1 MFASPVESEMLE
13 LQSSLVCTWTMEGSL
28 WIECYEAWD
37 QSVRVASD
45 TKAGP
50 PGHLNAITN
59 HPESAYRTP
68 ESQADEQSQGL
79 PVRQWRQQ
87 TVTVAPPPER
97 EENKKHDRWAVELP
111 HGMPRDTH
119 LLTPHNQE
127 LLRLARSGKLYKK
140 RPLPEEDDADADG
153 IPGDKQ
159 EKKDS
164 AASEGYSFRVKKWV
178 RLERSAEDAGVNH
191 LAPRHK
197 GTITRPSKQLGTQ
210 VTGPMVT
217 KATVKRLDAAG
228 NPYTQEVI
236 VPDGQAVD
244 GEIIS
249 TSVVPAPE
257 ATGEAVLPIATPA
270 RRKPPIPQKKKGRGR
285 GRGGRGR
292 GRLPLATP
300 TRPVPQQDGSTEV
313 KPESVGPDVSMRF
326 PKSFR
331 VRLTTSQGVKIESE
345 DASRAG
351 GDAEM
356 NESSALDDD
365 DGDEGSGDDDE
376 GDGDESGT
384 PAAEGEDLEMKDA
397 PAYQPS
403 DSFADAPPPA
413 TTLAETAQPAANL
426 VPPPLVTDPT
436 QLEGSPLKNV
446 TLRSP
451 TDPSPHLS
459 PLAATTAATAD
470 AGLSEVPGESTLG
483 LQPSVPEPQQPI
495 LLSQAFFRDTLVDN
509 HPAGPPAPAPAP
521 APAHAPAPA
530 PAPAPVL
537 AEAAPMES
545 SAMDGVTST
554 NTDIE
559 GPGPEPILNQPV
571 VPSAGIKSAPI
582 VEPSPVVEQPP
593 VVESSPAAE
602 PPRVLEEPPAVEPPL
617 AVEQS
622 PSVEPPPQV
631 GELPMAPPKED
642 VPVPSS
648 EEPMPGQVPETSEQ
662 QTPVAAEPAPPSPI
676 IAPAPAPAPSPP
688 PVAQVPVE
696 EVIGS
701 LGTNDVEEESKGAEN
716 YVAETKV
723 AADAVAENTGP
734 ADVGAETPDVED
746 AESKDIVGADDVRA
760 NESATQ
766 DVEIRDAG
774 AEDVGTED
782 VVTEDGSFDIL
793 GSLSTSLNQQAEDDA
808 PPPSLPAGPAGPAD
822 TVASEPAQPAQPDK
836 PAQPSQAADEAG
848 STDQTGETVMP
859 DRTEQTGE
867 TGQTDETTETTET
880 FQTGQASVIKEGAEA
895 QTQELP
901 EQPAEET

>member
-1 MFASPVESEMLE
+1 MLAYLLEPEILESE
-13 LQSSLVCTWTMEGSL
+13 SSLVFARTMEGSRSIEDYQDWDHSL
-28 WIECYEAWD
+28 WK
-37 QSVRVASD
+37 ASD
-45 TKAGP
+45 TKAGRP
-50 PGHLNAITN
+50 DHSNAIAS
-59 HPESAYRTP
+59 HSESAYRTP

-87 TVTVAPPPER
+87 VVTVAPPPER

-111 HGMPRDTH
+111 HGMPRDAH

-127 LLRLARSGKLYKK
+127 LLRLVRSGKLYKK

-164 AASEGYSFRVKKWV
+164 AVSEGYSFRVKKWV
-178 RLERSAEDAGVNH
+178 RLERSAEDAGINH

-197 GTITRPSKQLGTQ
+197 GTITRPSNQLGTQ
-210 VTGPMVT
+210 VIGPMVT

-292 GRLPLATP
+292 GRLPLVTP

-313 KPESVGPDVSMRF
+313 KPESVGPDVRMRF
-326 PKSFR
+326 LKSVR
-331 VRLTTSQGVKIESE
+331 VCLTTSQGVKIESE
-345 DASRAG
+345 DASRGG

-384 PAAEGEDLEMKDA
+384 PAAEGEDMEMKDA
-397 PAYQPS
+397 PAYQPL
-403 DSFADAPPPA
+403 DSVADAPPA
-413 TTLAETAQPAANL
+413 TTLAETAQPATNL
-426 VPPPLVTDPT
+426 VPPPLVTDPV

-451 TDPSPHLS
+451 TDPAPHLS
-459 PLAATTAATAD
+459 PIAATVVSSAD
-470 AGLSEVPGESTLG
+470 TGLSEVPGESTLG

-495 LLSQAFFRDTLVDN
+495 LLSQAFFRNNLVDN
-509 HPAGPPAPAPAP
+509 HPAEPPAPAPAP
-521 APAHAPAPA
+521 VP
-530 PAPAPVL
+530 

-545 SAMDGVTST
+545 SAVGGTTTST
-554 NTDIE
+554 NTEIE
-559 GPGPEPILNQPV
+559 GSGQGQGPEPIPNQPV
-571 VPSAGIKSAPI
+571 VPSSGIESAPI
-582 VEPSPVVEQPP
+582 VEPLPVVEPSPP
-593 VVESSPAAE
+593 AE
-602 PPRVLEEPPAVEPPL
+602 PPRMLEEPPAVDILPVVERPL
-617 AVEQS
+617 AVEQ
-622 PSVEPPPQV
+622 PTLVEPPPQV
-631 GELPMAPPKED
+631 EELPVAPPNED

-648 EEPMPGQVPETSEQ
+648 EEPMPGQVAETSEHEV
-662 QTPVAAEPAPPSPI
+662 PAATEPAPPSPI
-676 IAPAPAPAPSPP
+676 IAPVPAPAPSPP
-688 PVAQVPVE
+688 PVAQVSVE
-696 EVIGS
+696 EVIGN
-701 LGTNDVEEESKGAEN
+701 LGTNDVKEESRGAEN
-716 YVAETKV
+716 VVAETDG
-723 AADAVAENTGP
+723 AADAVAENTG
-734 ADVGAETPDVED
+734 ATDVGAETAGVED
-746 AESKDIVGADDVRA
+746 AGAKHIVGADDARA
-760 NESATQ
+760 GEAATQ
-766 DVEIRDAG
+766 DVVTRDVG

-808 PPPSLPAGPAGPAD
+808 PPPSLPAGPADSA
-822 TVASEPAQPAQPDK
+822 ASEPAQPAQPDK
-836 PAQPSQAADEAG
+836 PAQPSQADEAG
-848 STDQTGETVMP
+848 LTSQTGETVMP
-859 DRTEQTGE
+859 DRTGQTGE
-867 TGQTDETTETTET
+867 TSETTEIV
-880 FQTGQASVIKEGAEA
+880 QASQASEIKEGAET

-901 EQPAEET
+901 